1 MEVLSFIQ
9 QALNGL
15 TFGALLFLVA
25 SGFTLIFGLM
35 RISNLAHGGFY
46 VIGAYVG
53 IVTIAV
59 TRNFWLALIAGGL
72 AAVLVGLV
80 VELGLLRRVRNKEMP
95 EVLVTVGVL
104 FVITDLV
111 VAIFGGDG
119 KTLSPAAGGAPSGAL
134 VIGDFRYPQYAL
146 FVIAVTAVIAVILFV
161 LQRFTRLG
169 AMVRAGVD
177 DREMAAAMGIDI
189 DKVFTG
195 VFALGALLAG
205 AAGVIGAGRQ
215 SLTPYAGTEILLY
228 ALVVVIIGGLGSIGG
243 AAIGA
248 VLLGLIDAFAK
259 QYVPELS
266 YFTIFA
272 PMVLVLI
279 LRPQGLFGKVSA

>member
-1 MEVLSFIQ
+1 VNAVLFIQ
-9 QALNGL
+9 LALNGL
-15 TFGALLFLVA
+15 SFGALLFLVA

-46 VIGAYVG
+46 VAGAYVAV
-53 IVTIAV
+53 VTVA
-59 TRNFWLALIAGGL
+59 TTQSFWLGLLAGAL
-72 AAVLVGLV
+72 AAAAIGLV

-111 VAIFGGDG
+111 FALFGGDAKSVG
-119 KTLSPAAGGAPSGAL
+119 TTGGVPSGAL
-134 VIGDFRYPQYAL
+134 VIGTFAYPQYRL
-146 FVIAVTAVIAVILFV
+146 FVIGITIVIAVALFIL
-161 LQRFTRLG
+161 QNKTRLG
-169 AMVRAGVD
+169 AVVRAGVD
-177 DREMAAAMGIDI
+177 DREITAAMGIDI

-195 VFALGALLAG
+195 VFVFGALLAG
-205 AAGVIGAGRQ
+205 AAGAIGAGLF

-243 AAIGA
+243 AAVGA
-248 VLLGLIDAFAK
+248 ILIGLIDAFAK
-259 QYVPELS
+259 AFIPELS

-272 PMVLVLI
+272 PMALVLV
-279 LRPQGLFGKVSA
+279 LRPQGLFGRVA